1 MIAVLCA
8 MEEERDAFLRLMED
22 VERQDS
28 ETIYYH
34 QKVLDNEYYV
44 GRINGK
50 DVVLGRCGVGMI
62 YATINTMLMIQKFDP
77 ELLINCGVAGSL
89 NENIHVGDIVVANR
103 TADWRMDVPGWE
115 RSINSDKFS
124 FSCDDRVL
132 EIVSDNE
139 NVNIG
144 AIISANEFIKDEDQL
159 KIIREYY
166 PEAMAGEMEGAAVA
180 NTCYAFGKKCSII
193 RSISDETLVKNGFEQ
208 FDFNLPESCCKVAGL
223 CKEIIERY

>member
-8 MEEERDAFLRLMED
+8 MQEERDAFLKMMDNAEKL
-22 VERQDS
+22 DS

-34 QKVLDNEYYV
+34 QRVLDNEYYI
-44 GRINGK
+44 GKINGK

-62 YATINTMLMIQKFDP
+62 YATINTMLMIQKFNP

-89 NENIHVGDIVVANR
+89 NENIHVRDIVVANR
-103 TADWRMDVPGWE
+103 TADWRMDVPGWD

-124 FSCDDRVL
+124 FACDERVL

-139 NVNIG
+139 NINVG
-144 AIISANEFIKDEDQL
+144 AILSANEFIKDKEQL
-159 KIIREYY
+159 EIIKEFF
-166 PEAMAGEMEGAAVA
+166 PEALAGEMEGAAVA
-180 NTCYAFGKKCSII
+180 NTCYALGKKCSII
-193 RSISDETLVKNGFEQ
+193 RSISDETLVQNNFEQ
-208 FDFNLPESCCKVAGL
+208 FDFNLQENCDKVAAL

>member
-8 MEEERDAFLRLMED
+8 MQEERDAFLKLMDNAERL
-22 VERQDS
+22 DS
-28 ETIYYH
+28 VTVYYH
-34 QKVLDNEYYV
+34 QRVLDNEYYI
-44 GRINGK
+44 GKMNGK

-103 TADWRMDVPGWE
+103 AADWRMDVPGWE
-115 RSINSDKFS
+115 RSIYSDKFS
-124 FSCDDRVL
+124 FTCDDRVL
-132 EIVSDNE
+132 EIVSDNKNI
-139 NVNIG
+139 NVG
-144 AIISANEFIKDEDQL
+144 AIVSANEFIKDREQL
-159 KIIREYY
+159 EIIKEFF

-180 NTCYAFGKKCSII
+180 NTCYALGKKCTII
-193 RSISDETLVKNGFEQ
+193 RSISDETLIQNNFEQ
-208 FDFNLPESCCKVAGL
+208 FDFNLQENCDKVAAL

>member
-8 MEEERDAFLRLMED
+8 MKEERDAILKLMEN
-22 VERQDS
+22 VKRLDS
-28 ETIYYH
+28 ETISYH
-34 QKVLDNEYYV
+34 QEVLDNEYYV
-44 GRINGK
+44 GKINGK

-89 NENIHVGDIVVANR
+89 NENVHVGDIVVANR
-103 TADWRMDVPGWE
+103 TADWRMDVPGWD

-124 FSCDDRVL
+124 FACDDRVL
-132 EIVSDNE
+132 KIVSDNE

-144 AIISANEFIKDEDQL
+144 AIVSANEFIKDQNQL
-159 KIIREYY
+159 EIIRKYF
-166 PEAMAGEMEGAAVA
+166 PEALAGEMEGAAVA

-193 RSISDETLVKNGFEQ
+193 RSISDETLVKNDFEK
-208 FDFNLPESCCKVAGL
+208 FYFNLPESCSKVAAL

>member
-8 MEEERDAFLRLMED
+8 MEEERDAFLRLMEN
-22 VERQDS
+22 VERLDS

-34 QKVLDNEYYV
+34 QKVLNNEYYV

-103 TADWRMDVPGWE
+103 TADWRMNVPGWE

-124 FSCDDRVL
+124 FSCDGRVL

-139 NVNIG
+139 KVNIG
-144 AIISANEFIKDEDQL
+144 AIVSANEFIKDEDQL

-166 PEAMAGEMEGAAVA
+166 PEAKAGEMEGAAVA

-193 RSISDETLVKNGFEQ
+193 RSISDETLVKNSFEQ
-208 FDFNLPESCCKVAGL
+208 FDFNLPESCSKVAGL

>member
-8 MEEERDAFLRLMED
+8 MQEERDAFLKLMDNAEKL
-22 VERQDS
+22 DS

-34 QKVLDNEYYV
+34 QRVLDNEYYI
-44 GRINGK
+44 GKINGK

-62 YATINTMLMIQKFDP
+62 YATINTMLMIQKFNP

-89 NENIHVGDIVVANR
+89 NESIHVGDIVVANR
-103 TADWRMDVPGWE
+103 TADWRMDVPGWD

-124 FSCDDRVL
+124 FACDERVL

-139 NVNIG
+139 NINVG
-144 AIISANEFIKDEDQL
+144 AILSANEFIKDKEQL
-159 KIIREYY
+159 QIIKEFF
-166 PEAMAGEMEGAAVA
+166 PEALAGEMEGAAVA
-180 NTCYAFGKKCSII
+180 NTCYALGKKCSII
-193 RSISDETLVKNGFEQ
+193 RSISDETLVQNNFEQ
-208 FDFNLPESCCKVAGL
+208 FDFNLQENCDKVAAL

>member
-8 MEEERDAFLRLMED
+8 MQEERDAFLKLMDNAERL
-22 VERQDS
+22 DS
-28 ETIYYH
+28 VTVYYH
-34 QKVLDNEYYV
+34 QRVLDNEYYI
-44 GRINGK
+44 GKMNGN

-103 TADWRMDVPGWE
+103 AADWRMDVPGWE
-115 RSINSDKFS
+115 RSIYSDKFS
-124 FSCDDRVL
+124 FTCDDRVL
-132 EIVSDNE
+132 EIVSDNKNI
-139 NVNIG
+139 NVG
-144 AIISANEFIKDEDQL
+144 AIVSANEFIKDREQL
-159 KIIREYY
+159 EIIKEFF

-180 NTCYAFGKKCSII
+180 NTCYALGKKCTII
-193 RSISDETLVKNGFEQ
+193 RSISDETLIQNNFEQ
-208 FDFNLPESCCKVAGL
+208 FDFNLKENCDKVAAL